1 MLVAGINQTL
11 KWRWN
16 NLSHIATTATDDAPV
31 DITRQL
37 NVTAIFVVV
46 VVVDAALYKVGNERA
61 RFAINVIELG
71 SIEQM
76 IVLTFHD

>member
-16 NLSHIATTATDDAPV
+16 NLSHNATTATDDAPV

-37 NVTAIFVVV
+37 NVTAIFV